1 MRIKKSIGFTNGC
14 FDILHAGH
22 VELFR
27 KAKKQC
33 DFLIVALNSDKS
45 VRLIKGKNRPIN
57 NIKNRIKVIKSVRY
71 IDKVIVFHEK
81 DPLTI
86 IKKIKPDIIFKG
98 SDYKI
103 LRKDELDV
111 CKEFI
116 NIVFEKH
123 KKIEENLVYV
133 FIILFLSVYI
143 FIFSIYRVIKSRIFN

>member
-1 MRIKKSIGFTNGC
+1 MRSKKLIGFTNGC

-71 IDKVIVFHEK
+71 IDKVIVFNDK

-103 LRKDELDV
+103 K
-111 CKEFI
+111 
-116 NIVFEKH
+116 NIVGYDFQIKRK
-123 KKIEENLVYV
+123 KKIK
-133 FIILFLSVYI
+133 
-143 FIFSIYRVIKSRIFN
+143 VIKLLKNLSTTKLISKLIKKS

>member
-1 MRIKKSIGFTNGC
+1 MRYKNLIGFTNGC

-57 NIKNRIKVIKSVRY
+57 NIKNRIKVIKSIKY
-71 IDKVIVFHEK
+71 IDKVIVFNDK
-81 DPLTI
+81 DPLKI

-103 LRKDELDV
+103 K
-111 CKEFI
+111 
-116 NIVFEKH
+116 NIVGYNFQIR
-123 KKIEENLVYV
+123 KKKKVKVIQLVKNLSTTK
-133 FIILFLSVYI
+133 IISKLTKNS
-143 FIFSIYRVIKSRIFN
+143 

>member
-1 MRIKKSIGFTNGC
+1 MRSKKLIGFTNGC

-71 IDKVIVFHEK
+71 IDKVIVFNDK

-103 LRKDELDV
+103 K
-111 CKEFI
+111 
-116 NIVFEKH
+116 NIVGYDFQIKR
-123 KKIEENLVYV
+123 KKKN
-133 FIILFLSVYI
+133 
-143 FIFSIYRVIKSRIFN
+143 KSN

>member
-103 LRKDELDV
+103 K
-111 CKEFI
+111 
-116 NIVFEKH
+116 NIVGYDFQIKR
-123 KKIEENLVYV
+123 KKKVK
-133 FIILFLSVYI
+133 
-143 FIFSIYRVIKSRIFN
+143 VIKLLKNLSTTKLISKLIKNS